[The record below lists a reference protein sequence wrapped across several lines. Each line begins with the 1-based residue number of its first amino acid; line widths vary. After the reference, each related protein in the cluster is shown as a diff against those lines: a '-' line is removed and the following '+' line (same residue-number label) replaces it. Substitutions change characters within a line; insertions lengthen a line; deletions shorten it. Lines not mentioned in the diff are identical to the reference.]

1 MESTLLLKRKK
12 VVLTN
17 NIINFF
23 YRFYPTTS
31 ISPPAG
37 VSFVC
42 CFTLVRRFWNQIL
55 TWIDKKEREKG
66 KNLCLFHLT
75 LFSLIFLKATWRDYF
90 GLSLCNETSSPPY
103 CYSVPPSINHT
114 VYHSWKLIFILLISS
129 FSYHLMGIF
138 LTLCSM
144 VFIGIYCSHIITR
157 GNYRLYMCGFVLIA
171 KKRQI
176 TMKLFL
182 GWYDYG

>member
-75 LFSLIFLKATWRDYF
+75 LSSLIFLKATWRDYF
-90 GLSLCNETSSPPY
+90 GFSLCNETSSPPY

-144 VFIGIYCSHIITR
+144 VFYWDLLFPY
-157 GNYRLYMCGFVLIA
+157 NYQG
-171 KKRQI
+171 
-176 TMKLFL
+176 
-182 GWYDYG
+182 